1 MQQELSLLLSLF
13 IIYNICIAHYL
24 IKITLRANRKKNC
37 TEPNVILWCEL
48 RSLSDH
54 DDLTWAQV
62 NCIPDIKFYT
72 IQAQCSSTYHFCK
85 FFLIFK
91 EKKLSMYIC
100 AWLHL
105 C

>member
-24 IKITLRANRKKNC
+24 IKITLRENRKKNC

-54 DDLTWAQV
+54 DDLT
-62 NCIPDIKFYT
+62 
-72 IQAQCSSTYHFCK
+72 
-85 FFLIFK
+85 
-91 EKKLSMYIC
+91 
-100 AWLHL
+100 
-105 C
+105 